1 LNKRGFTLLEVAL
14 FFAITG
20 LLALIAFA
28 GLGPRLRNVRFTD
41 AVRTLESTTE
51 RQLSDFQA
59 GVNSR
64 PANIECTVPGGT
76 PSIDQVPT
84 SHTAGSSENCI
95 INGKV
100 VVFSEDRARF
110 YPVVS
115 ARKIGSVCT
124 AHLEYGE
131 LFCYNPTIVGY
142 DSSVSEALYNNGL
155 RKIEPTSDV
164 ALLYLQDPN
173 GTETKLMTLNASVIL
188 PDNDSTINS
197 SNVGSLPT
205 KFCVELSGRSAQLE
219 YNDNGLKPAV
229 TFEGC

>member
-1 LNKRGFTLLEVAL
+1 MNKRGFTLLEVAL

-41 AVRTLESTTE
+41 AVRTLESTTQ

-64 PANIECTVPGGT
+64 PANIECTVAGGT
-76 PSIDQVPT
+76 LSLTEAGVGK
-84 SHTAGSSENCI
+84 TAGSSADCI
-95 INGKV
+95 INGRV
-100 VVFSEDRARF
+100 ALFSEDRARF

-115 ARKIGSVCT
+115 VRKIVSACA
-124 AHLEYGE
+124 AHPTYGE

-142 DSSVSEALYNNGL
+142 DGSVSESSYNNGL
-155 RKIEPTSDV
+155 RKTDPAGDV

-173 GTETKLMTLNASVIL
+173 GTETRLMTLNASVIL
-188 PDNDSTINS
+188 PDNASTIS
-197 SNVGSLPT
+197 SANVGNSPAG
-205 KFCVELSGRSAQLE
+205 FCVELSGRSAKLE
-219 YNDNGLKPAV
+219 YNENGLKPTI